1 MSEEVTPKK
10 SFLHALANSTKRWLN
25 NDEPIKQ
32 NLSFDQILKSFLIII
47 PVHAILYLYLYY
59 SKFGTQ
65 YFLYF
70 NPVDFLNVFY
80 TNNFS
85 FLIHIVFYGF
95 IGLFFVVNFDV
106 VARLNITT
114 NKLILI
120 IYFLLVLLLII
131 SKAENNNV
139 PFKLFFL
146 LNLMIFTVI
155 MLCKQTKLSFY
166 VLVGCYFFYTIH
178 LSEVNA
184 ITTKQ
189 NKPNFNIILSDNSFA
204 LKQDTINHKD
214 YFIGK
219 ITDYVFIYSD
229 SLKKVR
235 VIPVKDIKEIQYPMV
250 D

>member
-47 PVHAILYLYLYY
+47 PVHAILYLWSYY
-59 SKFGTQ
+59 GNFGAH

-70 NPVDFLNVFY
+70 NPVDFINVFY
-80 TNNFS
+80 TNNITL
-85 FLIHIVFYGF
+85 LIYIVFIGF
-95 IGLFFVVNFDV
+95 IGLYFVVNFDA
-106 VARLNITT
+106 VARLNIAT
-114 NKLILI
+114 NKLILFT
-120 IYFLLVLLLII
+120 YLLFVLLLII
-131 SKAENNNV
+131 IKVNNNKT
-139 PFKLFFL
+139 PFQLFFTISIMML
-146 LNLMIFTVI
+146 AVI

-166 VLVGCYFFYTIH
+166 VLVGCYFLYTIH
-178 LSEVNA
+178 LSEENA
-184 ITTKQ
+184 LATKQ
-189 NKPNFNIILSDNSFA
+189 NKPNFNIILNDNSFA

-235 VIPVKDIKEIQYPMV
+235 AIPVKDIKEIQFPMV